1 MTRVKVHDVSVPLR
15 VGMPTYEG
23 EPGPRLE
30 FTRQL
35 AKGDPFTVSVLSLG
49 SHTGTHVDAPSHFL
63 DGAPAVD
70 SLPLDALVGPAFVA
84 EHAGEGHITAADM
97 DAMGIPADCLRLLF
111 KTRSGRFWDGAE
123 FHRDF
128 IALAPD
134 AGRALAERG
143 MRLVGIDYL
152 SIERF
157 QPERHE
163 VHETL
168 LASGVVIL
176 EGLDLRAVPPGE
188 YLLVCAPLNVVG
200 AEGAPARAFLIDQS
214 T

>member
-1 MTRVKVHDVSVPLR
+1 MKVYDVSVPLR
-15 VGMPTYEG
+15 AGMPTYEG

-30 FTRQL
+30 FVKRL
-35 AKGDPFTVSVLSLG
+35 SNGDPFTVSVLSLG

-63 DGAPAVD
+63 DGAPGVD
-70 SLPLDALVGPAFVA
+70 GLPPEALVGPAFVA
-84 EHAGEGHITAADM
+84 EHEGERHITAADL
-97 DAMGIPADCLRLLF
+97 DALGIPPGCERLLF
-111 KTRSGRFWDGAE
+111 KTRSGRFWDDSE

-134 AGRALAERG
+134 AARALAERG
-143 MRLVGIDYL
+143 LRLVGIDYM

-176 EGLDLRAVPPGE
+176 EGLDLWQVPPGE
-188 YLLVCAPLNVVG
+188 YFLVCAPLNVVG
-200 AEGAPARAFLIDQS
+200 AEGAPARAFLIDRVP
-214 T
+214 